1 MQNLNSTLFPGI
13 PSDVSVHSGFADE
26 QELTAEIILAEM
38 QKIIRQRGATNV
50 YLIGHSLG
58 AALAELDSLYMA
70 LNLPSNIHVK
80 GVTYGTPRV
89 GNAAYATLFDSMV
102 RHAIRSPL
110 YGGHL
115 CALTPPFH

>member
-1 MQNLNSTLFPGI
+1 
-13 PSDVSVHSGFADE
+13 
-26 QELTAEIILAEM
+26 M

-102 RHAIRSPL
+102 PDSTRMNNEKDPIPIVPWRFLGYFTSTRGDSRCIL
-110 YGGHL
+110 
-115 CALTPPFH
+115 